1 VSALRSDRC
10 CDELLQS
17 GSARRDASCSCALTR
32 LEWFHICGRFVSCTR
47 KHERLL
53 DVGFDNPNGCFD
65 DLLRTHSDNAV
76 FWGVGHLRPLP
87 PATDHA
93 TKCSRTIVSELIGSV
108 NTSVFLVTYLVRLP
122 TTGLGGS
129 QREFTSW
136 RVSSGIEDQ
145 SACSGRHVGA
155 LFMIDRT
162 YMTKCALNFLSGCS

>member
-1 VSALRSDRC
+1 MNSSKVAVRGATLLVVVPSRGWSGFTSAAD
-10 CDELLQS
+10 LLAVRESMNVCLTS
-17 GSARRDASCSCALTR
+17 GLTIRMDASTTFCG
-32 LEWFHICGRFVSCTR
+32 HIPITPR
-47 KHERLL
+47 
-53 DVGFDNPNGCFD
+53 
-65 DLLRTHSDNAV
+65 

-136 RVSSGIEDQ
+136 RVH
-145 SACSGRHVGA
+145 RA
-155 LFMIDRT
+155 LKINLLARAGMLEH
-162 YMTKCALNFLSGCS
+162 CL